1 MPVYEYVCTVCGH
14 PIEVMHSFT
23 AEGPKVC
30 TQCGGAMRKA
40 LSTPAIVFKGSGWAK
55 KDHRDKVHASSK
67 ATPAV
72 PATGGGDAA
81 AGDAATATTAAPD
94 GGGAVTPATST
105 TSATPAASASSGAA
119 SPAPAKASKGAPAS
133 AD

>member
-67 ATPAV
+67 AAPAA

-81 AGDAATATTAAPD
+81 AGDASAAATTTASD
-94 GGGAVTPATST
+94 GAGAVTPAA
-105 TSATPAASASSGAA
+105 TSATPAAPATSGAA
-119 SPAPAKASKGAPAS
+119 SPAAAKASKGATAS

>member
-1 MPVYEYVCTVCGH
+1 MPVYEYVCTVCAH

-23 AEGPKVC
+23 AEGPTVC

-67 ATPAV
+67 SS
-72 PATGGGDAA
+72 
-81 AGDAATATTAAPD
+81 AATAAADAGTGTPPSTD
-94 GGGAVTPATST
+94 GASTST
-105 TSATPAASASSGAA
+105 SATTSDSGGSSGATPESPVTATPAAAPAT
-119 SPAPAKASKGAPAS
+119 PAPAKASTTGPG
-133 AD
+133 